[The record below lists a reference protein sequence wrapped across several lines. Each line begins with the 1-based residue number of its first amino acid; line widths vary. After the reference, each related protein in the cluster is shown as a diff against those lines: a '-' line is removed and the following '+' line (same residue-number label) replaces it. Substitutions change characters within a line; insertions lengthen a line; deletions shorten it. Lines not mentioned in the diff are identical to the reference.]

1 MTLKCAF
8 SLAVRIL
15 IGFFLV
21 GLVMGFAL
29 GLRAAAPDISDPVPA
44 TVTTPVTETATESV
58 NFHRSTSGSVT
69 G

>member
-8 SLAVRIL
+8 SLAVRVL

-21 GLVMGFAL
+21 GLVLGFTL
-29 GLRAAAPDISDPVPA
+29 GLRAATPDIPDPVPA
-44 TVTTPVTETATESV
+44 TVTTPATETVVESV
-58 NFHRSTSGSVT
+58 NLHRATSGSVT

>member
-1 MTLKCAF
+1 MTLECAF
-8 SLAVRIL
+8 SLAVRVL

-29 GLRAAAPDISDPVPA
+29 GLWAATPDVPDPVPA
-44 TVTTPVTETATESV
+44 TVTTSVTETVVESV
-58 NFHRSTSGSVT
+58 NFHRGTSGSET